1 MLRSNKEDEFR
12 QRCSEVTI
20 QSEQQ
25 GHFGKFVEM
34 IERANPNFRETF
46 NQVRNSSMYFVDS

>member
-46 NQVRNSSMYFVDS
+46 NQVRNSSM